1 MVVIRMSYKDNWKE
15 EKKSNEEE
23 KEKTKV
29 RWELNDIRDEL
40 MFELDDLY
48 DDLQDEIEDIREDAE
63 DIKEDL
69 SDDLDDLMDE
79 RESLLREVGDFR
91 GDVAQYGDDAR
102 DKIEN
107 AKEKLERLKEKIRNH
122 ETKFNA
128 KVMKKVDKAKRKAAR
143 INISV
148 DPDMSEEWRD
158 WADGLG
164 ASVSE
169 LVRKSMKFVKN
180 NIGDIAK
187 LEKLGQNLEVMGEDI
202 ERAVKESGLEG
213 IGEKIEKKLSKK
225 KGEHKIKF
233 TIDTES
239 KKDQIKKRVTGLIK
253 LHKSLPIDKL
263 AQALEKS
270 DEDAE
275 NMIYELVAEEIEGNL
290 EEGVFK
296 FTSSEEKVIAKMN
309 ELIDKM

>member
-1 MVVIRMSYKDNWKE
+1 MSYKDNWKDE
-15 EKKSNEEE
+15 QKRSEEE

-29 RWELNDIRDEL
+29 KWELNDIRDEL

-48 DDLQDEIEDIREDAE
+48 DDLQDDIEDIRDDAE
-63 DIKEDL
+63 DIKDDL
-69 SDDLDDLMDE
+69 IDDLDDLMDE

-102 DKIEN
+102 DKVEH
-107 AKEKLERLKEKIRNH
+107 AKEKLERLREKIRTH
-122 ETKFNA
+122 EVKFNA
-128 KVMKKVDKAKRKAAR
+128 KVRKKVDKAKRKAAR

-148 DPDMSEEWRD
+148 DPDMSEEWRG

-187 LEKLGQNLEVMGEDI
+187 LEALGRNLELMGEDI
-202 ERAVKESGLEG
+202 EKAVKESGIEE
-213 IGEKIEKKLSKK
+213 IGEKIEKQFGKK
-225 KGEHKIKF
+225 KGEHKIMV
-233 TIDTES
+233 TIDNES
-239 KKDQIKKRVTGLIK
+239 KKVRIKKRVSGLVK
-253 LHKSLPIDKL
+253 LHNSLPIDKL
-263 AQALEKS
+263 AQAIEES
-270 DEDAE
+270 EDGAE
-275 NMIYELVAEEIEGNL
+275 NLIYELVAEGIEGTL

-296 FTSSEEKVIAKMN
+296 FTSTAEEVVAKLN